1 MNELNE
7 TTKEAGDY
15 SIKRCID
22 LLETIEELSDEEMAQ
37 ATNVLKCEVNR

>member
-15 SIKRCID
+15 SIKRWLA
-22 LLETIEELSDEEMAQ
+22 LLESIEELSNE
-37 ATNVLKCEVNR
+37 TLY